1 MESIY
6 RFGYHFIGSLDE
18 NEETVI
24 NVEKSVDTE
33 ELADLARAFHQ
44 FLLEAGFPTVELVK
58 IRTAETTY
66 ASGINGRSSDDRS
79 GS

>member
-6 RFGYHFIGSLDE
+6 RFGYNFVGSLSE
-18 NEETVI
+18 KEETVI
-24 NVEKSVDTE
+24 NVEKTVTTE
-33 ELADLARAFHQ
+33 ELFDLAQAFHE

-66 ASGINGRSSDDRS
+66 ASGINGCSSDDSS